1 MEILRTVAEVRA
13 WRARTLPAGALG
25 AGALGAGDL
34 DAAGRAGMG
43 LVPTMGYLHA
53 GHLSLIER
61 ARADCA
67 WVAASI
73 FVNPAQFDST
83 QDLSAYPRDTER
95 DLALLEAAGC
105 DALFLPEPAEMYP
118 PGFQTWV
125 EPGGVA
131 APLEGAHRP
140 GHFRGVATVVA
151 KLFGIFGPTRAYFGQ
166 KDFQQLQVVRTLVR
180 DLNLPVAIVGCP
192 TLREPDG
199 LAMSS
204 RNARLGPAERAAAPA
219 LYRALEAAR
228 AAWSGGERS
237 GPVLRQRMRSVLE
250 AEPLARVDY
259 LSVAD
264 PATLDELDAVPGPAL
279 LSLAVRIGPVRL
291 IDNLLLPAPGEDP
304 GSGSRA

>member
-13 WRARTLPAGALG
+13 WRSRELGSGPSDSGGPAGL
-25 AGALGAGDL
+25 
-34 DAAGRAGMG
+34 G

-61 ARADCA
+61 ARADCSL
-67 WVAASI
+67 VAASI
-73 FVNPAQFDST
+73 FVNPAQFDSA

-95 DLALLEAAGC
+95 DRALLEAAGC
-105 DALFLPEPAEMYP
+105 DALFLPDPAAMYP

-140 GHFRGVATVVA
+140 GHFRGVATVVT
-151 KLFGIFGPTRAYFGQ
+151 KLFGIFGPARAYFGQ
-166 KDFQQLQVVRTLVR
+166 KDYQQLQVVRTLVR
-180 DLNLPVAIVGCP
+180 DLDLPVAIVGCP

-204 RNARLGPAERAAAPA
+204 RNARLGPAERAAAPM
-219 LYRALEAAR
+219 LYRALRQAR
-228 AAWSGGERS
+228 AAWSAGERS
-237 GPVLRQRMRSVLE
+237 GPALRQRMRGVLE

-259 LSVAD
+259 ASVAD

-279 LSLAVRIGPVRL
+279 LSLAVWIGPVRL
-291 IDNLLLPAPGEDP
+291 IDNLLLPAPGEVPD
-304 GSGSRA
+304 SGSRA